1 MALER
6 GEKPVRFEE
15 TVWISQNGL
24 DTSVDSSS
32 RVGGDGVN
40 DPNDSRGRLMQ
51 IVYEMSTVQEEQRVF
66 LEELQ
71 LRRNTQQEVGFA
83 RQKMVL
89 VCILYI
95 LHGLEICFGY
105 LRRA

>member
-1 MALER
+1 MDFTEWF
-6 GEKPVRFEE
+6 GYKGNN
-15 TVWISQNGL
+15 SS
-24 DTSVDSSS
+24 TSVDSSS

-66 LEELQ
+66 LEGLQ